1 MTVLQGQI
9 RRLEYR
15 KTSKAR
21 NTVTESERTSRHKLQ
36 ESGKLLQKFLIKIH
50 H

>member
-21 NTVTESERTSRHKLQ
+21 NTVTESEGPPDTSCKNQ
-36 ESGKLLQKFLIKIH
+36 ANYFKSS
-50 H
+50 